1 MKTDAQW
8 NYLVNPAP
16 QLVRALQMLGLGGV
30 RGLALGPATAVTS
43 DYLGP
48 RPPTSVSFCCSR
60 LMSAVQKPCTIP
72 SKGWTVFSTWPP
84 TECLVLS
91 R

>member
-1 MKTDAQW
+1 MMLKTGAQW
-8 NYLVNPAP
+8 NHLVNPAA

-30 RGLALGPATAVTS
+30 RGLALGPATAVVSWAQTS
-43 DYLGP
+43 YL
-48 RPPTSVSFCCSR
+48 RVFLLCFR
-60 LMSAVQKPCTIP
+60 LMSAKQKPCTVP